1 MRGSTSLLGGV
12 DASLRAMQDDGL
24 MTIQVEKQKDAE
36 PAGDINLRMVS
47 VGLIGDQTVVLRET
61 DEQGTPKQRRER
73 LTGPQKIALQAL
85 TNLAATKG
93 PKVSVATWHDEHN
106 AKTPS
111 ATRQSR
117 NRARDALQ
125 NKGIV
130 VIDKG
135 YAWVNYDLLKGE
147 KT

>member
-1 MRGSTSLLGGV
+1 
-12 DASLRAMQDDGL
+12 
-24 MTIQVEKQKDAE
+24 
-36 PAGDINLRMVS
+36 
-47 VGLIGDQTVVLRET
+47 
-61 DEQGTPKQRRER
+61 
-73 LTGPQKIALQAL
+73 LQAL

-93 PKVSVATWHDEHN
+93 PKVSVATWHEEHN

-135 YAWVNYDLLKGE
+135 HAWVDYDVLKGGSGE
-147 KT
+147 